1 MFHLINSHSLYDLMN
16 ETKIELNLFKDKEK
30 FDIAQFLDDVSL
42 WMDKNREYISDNYL
56 PFSILSVGVIPIQVS
71 AFMYGLFVGKAIEK
85 HGLTVKSIVTKVD
98 KDTILKDIER
108 NINYYNGLMGGS
120 LRDHLREEKDDTSQA
135 GPGQECDK

>member
-85 HGLTVKSIVTKVD
+85 HL
-98 KDTILKDIER
+98 
-108 NINYYNGLMGGS
+108 
-120 LRDHLREEKDDTSQA
+120 
-135 GPGQECDK
+135 P